1 MSKNALLKSLVIL
14 LVLIAGCQ
22 NEGEEQPVGGGRTF
36 VGGNSGLSMDFIENS
51 PPREIFDGNQF
62 PFQVLVLYENV
73 GESNIPEGKARFT
86 LSGIYHKDFGV
97 EKDALEQVNTVY
109 ISGVQKDP
117 DGNKIRGG
125 VHQQKFPVDRD
136 DVDRDD
142 VDRDEFSFIRVIT
155 GNQEFPLRLD
165 ACYEYRTLAIS
176 SICIRENIAQ
186 PGAGVCRITGTRD
199 VSNSGA
205 PVRVAS
211 VKESVGG
218 IDSVLINFRVE
229 KSGNGEIYLPGGTGG
244 PDCPSEYNKRNRVH
258 VTVSTGDPVNDED
271 PLNVNLNCIGL
282 IADRNIN
289 RSGELILT
297 GGAGSFSCVQKIPD
311 EARVNAVKGIQ
322 VDLRYQVKESI
333 TTRILVKS
341 QFTGD
346 DRGVLYP
353 TQPVSSPEDLPD
365 LRVKKIENVPS
376 KLTAGKEHT
385 ITADISNIGQITS
398 PETRATLELVELV
411 EFGELGLVDGGSLD
425 LKTHIIEPIDPGET
439 FKARMGFYLPEKL
452 ASGQYYF
459 YVRVNPEST
468 FEELDRGNNYNNTQ
482 KLYVR

>member
-22 NEGEEQPVGGGRTF
+22 GEGEEQPVGGGRTF

-73 GESNIPEGKARFT
+73 GESNIPERKARFT
-86 LSGIYHKDFGV
+86 LSGIYHEDFGV
-97 EKDALEQVNTVY
+97 DKGALEQFNTVY

-125 VHQQKFPVDRD
+125 VHQQKFPVGIID
-136 DVDRDD
+136 D
-142 VDRDEFSFIRVIT
+142 FSFSQDIT

-165 ACYEYRTLAIS
+165 ACYEYSTTAIS

-186 PGAGVCRITGTRD
+186 PGEGVCRITGTRD

-229 KSGNGEIYLPGGTGG
+229 KSGNGEIEIYLPGGTGG

-258 VTVSTGDPVNDED
+258 VTVSTGDPFNDQD
-271 PLNVNLNCIGL
+271 PLNAKLNCIGL
-282 IADRNIN
+282 IADKNSK
-289 RSGELILT
+289 RSGQLILT

-322 VDLRYQVKESI
+322 VKLKYQVKESI

-346 DRGVLYP
+346 DRGVLSP
-353 TQPVSSPEDLPD
+353 TQPVSSPEELPD
-365 LRVKKIENVPS
+365 LSVEKIENLPS
-376 KLTAGKEHT
+376 NPTAGEEHT

-398 PETRATLELVELV
+398 PETIATLELVGLEGLEELFLV
-411 EFGELGLVDGGSLD
+411 GGRSWDLG
-425 LKTHIIEPIDPGET
+425 THIIKPLAAGET
-439 FKARMGFYLPEKL
+439 LKARMTFDLPENL
-452 ASGQYYF
+452 APGQYYF

-468 FEELDRGNNYNNTQ
+468 FEELDRGNNYNITQ
-482 KLYVR
+482 TLYVNEG

>member
-22 NEGEEQPVGGGRTF
+22 DEGEGQPVGGGRSF

-86 LSGIYHKDFGV
+86 LSGIYHEDFGV
-97 EKDALEQVNTVY
+97 KKEALEQFNTVY

-125 VHQQKFPVDRD
+125 VHQQKFPVGSG
-136 DVDRDD
+136 
-142 VDRDEFSFIRVIT
+142 EFSFRQVIT

-165 ACYEYRTLAIS
+165 ACYEYSTLAIS

-205 PVRVAS
+205 PVRVTS
-211 VKESVGG
+211 VKEGVGG
-218 IDSVLINFRVE
+218 SNTVLINFRVE
-229 KSGNGEIYLPGGTGG
+229 KSGNGEIYLPGIYIPRGTGG
-244 PDCPSEYNKRNRVH
+244 PDCPSDYNKRNRVH
-258 VTVSTGDPVNDED
+258 VTVSTGDPVNDTD
-271 PLNVNLNCIGL
+271 PLNANLICTGL
-282 IADRNIN
+282 VTDKDSK

-297 GGAGSFSCVQKIPD
+297 GGAGSFSCVQNIPD

-322 VDLRYQVKESI
+322 VKLEYQVKESI

-365 LRVKKIENVPS
+365 LSVQKIEDLPS
-376 KLTAGKEHT
+376 DPTGGEEHT
-385 ITADISNIGQITS
+385 ITADISNIGQIKS
-398 PETRATLELVELV
+398 PETIATLELRVRGSRV
-411 EFGELGLVDGGSLD
+411 GLG
-425 LKTHIIEPIDPGET
+425 TYIIDSIDPGET
-439 FKARMGFYLPEKL
+439 LKARMRFDLPEKL
-452 ASGQYYF
+452 ASGDYYF
-459 YVRVNPEST
+459 YVRVNPQST
-468 FEELDRGNNYNNTQ
+468 FNEIDNENNEMTSQ
-482 KLYVR
+482 LLYINEG